1 MERSKTNLTEKSYKL
16 RKLNQKDGSNNVKF
30 WYDAIFRPNTGINFF
45 LLLRNT
51 IYSSCMPKYVD
62 IDLNHKKMLS

>member
-1 MERSKTNLTEKSYKL
+1 MKDSKCNEIMERSKTNLTEKSYKL

-30 WYDAIFRPNTGINFF
+30 WYDFKRFSGQILESIFF

-51 IYSSCMPKYVD
+51 I
-62 IDLNHKKMLS
+62 

>member
-1 MERSKTNLTEKSYKL
+1 MKDSKCNEIMERSKTNLTEKSYKS

-30 WYDAIFRPNTGINFF
+30 WYDFKRFSGQILEYIFF

-51 IYSSCMPKYVD
+51 I
-62 IDLNHKKMLS
+62 

>member
-1 MERSKTNLTEKSYKL
+1 MKDSKCNEIMERSKTNLTEKSYKL

-30 WYDAIFRPNTGINFF
+30 WYDFKRFSGQILEYIFF

-51 IYSSCMPKYVD
+51 I
-62 IDLNHKKMLS
+62 